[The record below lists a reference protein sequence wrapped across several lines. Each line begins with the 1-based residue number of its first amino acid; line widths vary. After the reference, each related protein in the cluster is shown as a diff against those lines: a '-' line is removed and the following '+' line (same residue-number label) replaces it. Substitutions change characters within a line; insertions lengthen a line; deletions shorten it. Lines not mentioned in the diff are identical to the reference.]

1 MPSGS
6 LNETHVKYERPWGPG
21 QVRVHLCLRRGT
33 ASSRL
38 EQWRA
43 GVCRPLLE
51 VADIK
56 AREAD
61 RTRELAEQGHLVRLW
76 TLPPTPGSLSALLEK
91 LRK

>member
-1 MPSGS
+1 
-6 LNETHVKYERPWGPG
+6 
-21 QVRVHLCLRRGT
+21 VHLCLRCGT

-43 GVCRPLLE
+43 GLCGPLLE

-76 TLPPTPGSLSALLEK
+76 MLPLTPGSLSALLEN
-91 LRK
+91 